1 MRRTTIRAGRLA
13 ALAAAG
19 ALALAGCGGG
29 DDGAEAPSRSAPE
42 TAAATTTAAPEQPTA
57 EASQELVDLVNGYAA
72 ALTEVQGAQVGG
84 AELEQRAARLREGS
98 RTVAARVEQV
108 VAHACV
114 ERLAL
119 GQASLMG
126 KVADFLQAA
135 ADGDAEAAARYSDE
149 LRATDEAAMLREARQ
164 CQAEVGYRGPEGG

>member
-1 MRRTTIRAGRLA
+1 MRASARAGRLA
-13 ALAAAG
+13 VVAAAG

-29 DDGAEAPSRSAPE
+29 GDDGAESPSASAPE
-42 TAAATTTAAPEQPTA
+42 TAAATTAAAPEQPTP

-72 ALTEVQGAQVGG
+72 ALSEVQGAQLGP
-84 AELEQRAARLREGS
+84 AEIQRRAARLREGS
-98 RTVAARVEQV
+98 EAVAAKVEEV

-119 GQASLMG
+119 GQAALMG

-135 ADGDAEAAARYSDE
+135 ADGDADAARRYSQE
-149 LRATDEAAMLREARQ
+149 LRATDEAAMLRESRQ